1 MLGRALRKALVINAT
16 ERPFLMDRGWTTIA
30 GVRVS
35 ASSALRAS
43 AVWSATS
50 LIAQTIA
57 ALPIRFLLRDDESR
71 KPQRPPEARVLWDRP
86 NPYQT
91 TTPFIETVLLSH
103 LLWGN
108 IYIVPRYRNSGD
120 AMELWPLDPERVTEI
135 EPIDVAGTVG
145 LRFRVEGYKEVTNLP
160 GERAGM
166 IHIPDVTAPGRIKGI
181 SRVEQ
186 LAELI
191 GMSLSA
197 QEHAARFLGEG
208 VHMSGVISTAKS
220 LNTDQ
225 AKELWDGFQKIHAG
239 PSKAGRVGV
248 LTSGAEFKP
257 LTIPPAELQ
266 FLEQMKYSDRKIAG
280 IYRVPPHMIGDIDSS
295 TSWGTGIEEQTIQFI
310 QHTLLPIIRKVEEAF
325 EATLLA
331 GTNYRMRFITA
342 GLLRGA
348 MKDRAE
354 FYRVLFNMGAL
365 NDDEIRAFEDMGP
378 LPDGRGQTYYVPM
391 NIAPVGME
399 ITLKDRAEIAGSLI
413 RAGYTPEEVARVAGI
428 APIEHLGLPPGTLQ
442 SSDGSPPDAVKLL
455 QQMASEGRS

>member
-1 MLGRALRKALVINAT
+1 MLGRALRKALTINAT
-16 ERPFLMDRGWTTIA
+16 ERPFLHDHGYVTVA

-71 KPQRPPEARVLWDRP
+71 TPQRPPEARVLWDRP

-91 TTPFIETVLLSH
+91 TTPFIETVILSH

-108 IYIVPRYRNSGD
+108 TYIVPRYRNSGD
-120 AMELWPLDPERVTEI
+120 AMELWPLDPERVTNVEAI
-135 EPIDVAGTVG
+135 ESAGAVG
-145 LRFRVEGYKEVTNLP
+145 ARFEVEGYKAVENLP
-160 GERAGM
+160 GVRANM

-197 QEHAARFLGEG
+197 QEHASRFLGDG
-208 VHMSGVISTAKS
+208 VHMSGVIQSPKS
-220 LNTDQ
+220 LTQEQ
-225 AKELWDGFQKIHAG
+225 AKELWDGFQLRHAG
-239 PSKAGRVGV
+239 PKKAGRWAVVSG
-248 LTSGAEFKP
+248 GAEVKS
-257 LTIPPAELQ
+257 LTISPAELQ
-266 FLEQMKYSDRKIAG
+266 FLEQMKLSDRKIAG

-325 EATLLA
+325 ESTLLA
-331 GTNYRMRFITA
+331 GTDYRMRFITA

-365 NDDEIRAFEDMGP
+365 NDDEIRAFEDLGP
-378 LPDGRGQTYYVPM
+378 LPDGLGKTYYVPM
-391 NIAPVGME
+391 NIAPVGTDPADIPNAAKLMALMLSE
-399 ITLKDRAEIAGSLI
+399 SRAA
-413 RAGYTPEEVARVAGI
+413 
-428 APIEHLGLPPGTLQ
+428 
-442 SSDGSPPDAVKLL
+442 
-455 QQMASEGRS
+455 

>member
-1 MLGRALRKALVINAT
+1 MLGRALRKALTINAT
-16 ERPFLMDRGWTTIA
+16 ERPFRLDMNTGYRTVA

-35 ASSALRAS
+35 PSSALAAS

-57 ALPIRFLLRDDESR
+57 ALPIRFVLSGDESR
-71 KPQRPPEARVLWDRP
+71 APQKPPEARVLWDRP
-86 NPYQT
+86 NPFQT
-91 TTPFIETVLLSH
+91 TTPFVETVVLSH

-108 IYIVPRYRNSGD
+108 SYIVPRYRNSGD
-120 AMELWPLDPERVTEI
+120 AMELWPLDPERVS
-135 EPIDVAGTVG
+135 DVEAVTADGTVG
-145 LRFRVEGYKEVTNLP
+145 ASFRIEGYQTIVNRP
-160 GERAGM
+160 GERAAM
-166 IHIPDVTAPGRIKGI
+166 IHVPDVTAPGRIQGI

-191 GMSLSA
+191 GMSLSS
-197 QEHAARFLGEG
+197 QQHAARFLGEG
-208 VHMSGVISTAKS
+208 VHMSGTIE
-220 LNTDQ
+220 TDKNLSEEQ
-225 AKELWDGFQKIHAG
+225 AKELWEGFQKMHAG
-239 PSKAGRVGV
+239 PAKAGRVGV
-248 LTSGAEFKP
+248 LTGGAVFKA

-310 QHTLLPIIRKVEEAF
+310 QHTLLPIIRKMEEAF
-325 EATLLA
+325 ESTLLA
-331 GTNYRMRFITA
+331 GTAYRMRFITA

-378 LPDGRGQTYYVPM
+378 LPDGLGQTYYVPL
-391 NIAPVGME
+391 NIAPVGTPLDE
-399 ITLKDRAEIAGSLI
+399 IPNAA
-413 RAGYTPEEVARVAGI
+413 
-428 APIEHLGLPPGTLQ
+428 
-442 SSDGSPPDAVKLL
+442 KLAAL
-455 QQMASEGRS
+455 MMGEGRV